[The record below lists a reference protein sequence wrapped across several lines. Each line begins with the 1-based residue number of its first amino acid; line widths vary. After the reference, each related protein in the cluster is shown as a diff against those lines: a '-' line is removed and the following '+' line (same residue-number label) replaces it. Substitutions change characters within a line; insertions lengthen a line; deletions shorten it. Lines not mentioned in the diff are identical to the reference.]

1 MGGYGLYV
9 WGSYGVT
16 FVLLGGE
23 VLMLLKRKRDL
34 ARRPDLV
41 VFHAPADLLYVR
53 GVGAAMVEAMKP
65 PLLFPPATTQSDVS
79 PATTQPAT
87 SQSVTNRSATTTA
100 L

>member
-34 ARRPDLV
+34 ASRENPQQFTDRN
-41 VFHAPADLLYVR
+41 
-53 GVGAAMVEAMKP
+53 
-65 PLLFPPATTQSDVS
+65 
-79 PATTQPAT
+79 
-87 SQSVTNRSATTTA
+87 SQLESSFQEIQ
-100 L
+100 